1 MGAEAG
7 RGTAVLQAKPL
18 DILDAGQDNVCFHAD
33 RTVQTVD
40 FVPDERIKL
49 VLRGG
54 DSMHMQL
61 SLIHI

>member
-1 MGAEAG
+1 M
-7 RGTAVLQAKPL
+7 LQAKPL

-49 VLRGG
+49 VLEAATACTCRQ
-54 DSMHMQL
+54 QL
-61 SLIHI
+61 PLMR